1 MGDSVVSQAQL
12 NKLAE
17 MGVGKLASKV
27 GLKNADA
34 ISLAHKYAKKGAGL
48 LGKLASKK
56 LRAVTG
62 MKKGGTVQPAKRG
75 PGRPKGST
83 NKKGKKT
90 KK

>member
-27 GLKNADA
+27 GLKNADLL
-34 ISLAHKYAKKGAGL
+34 SLANKYAKKGAGL
-48 LGKLASKK
+48 LGRFANKK
-56 LRAVTG
+56 LKATTG
-62 MKKGGTVQPAKRG
+62 MKKGGTVQPKKRG
-75 PGRPKGST
+75 PGRPKGSK
-83 NKKGKKT
+83 NKKT